1 LETDQKNNLF
11 FSKQNVFKFE
21 HHQQIFQFNFKKSI
35 NQLKKAKAAINQAG
49 RMTFG
54 QKLFSRTTF
63 GQQAFLNRHFG
74 SLTNG

>member
-1 LETDQKNNLF
+1 LETDQKKKSFLP
-11 FSKQNVFKFE
+11 KQNVFKFE

-54 QKLFSRTTF
+54 QKLFSRMTF
-63 GQQAFLNRHFG
+63 GQPAFLKSHFG